1 MPKGCSKTEILVSK
15 KKINPRIITRSIK
28 QSSWTDSGQIL
39 RLLSIEFLS
48 LSKAQTSLLQN
59 APLRW
64 GARRVFF
71 ARSDWLLKFGILYT
85 AIPRR
90 EVNSGGY
97 RDAKRRGIYL
107 AL

>member
-1 MPKGCSKTEILVSK
+1 MPKGCSNTEILVSK
-15 KKINPRIITRSIK
+15 KKINPRIVTR
-28 QSSWTDSGQIL
+28 SSWTDSGQIL

-71 ARSDWLLKFGILYT
+71 ARSDWLLKFGILYR

-90 EVNSGGY
+90 EVNSGDY